1 MTDHTGRIPGADHI
15 PGNKGLEEEI
25 RDANKDD
32 PALSQEPPDA
42 EDVDDRELEG
52 DPDERPAGPP
62 AGAAALAEQPA
73 SAERPTRPSS
83 ARPTTR
89 RAPRRKVNGVAAST
103 GDQRETSAL
112 QAMSDAVLAIAAEL
126 SVEAVLQRLVDAA
139 RELAGARYA
148 ALGVPDGEGAFEQFI
163 TSGMSDELVAAMG
176 PLPRTHGLLGA
187 MLESE
192 RPYRTLDV
200 RRDPRFRGW
209 WPRAHPQM
217 RSFLGVP
224 IVARGGVIGAFYLPK
239 KVGTDAFGDED
250 QQLIEMLAAHAAIAI
265 ENARL
270 YERSREL
277 TVVEERNRV
286 ARELHDSVT
295 QNLFGVV
302 LAAEAASTLM
312 DRDPATA
319 RVQLQR
325 VQELARAGM
334 EELRSLIFELRPAA
348 LAAEG
353 LAATLRK
360 HVGVL
365 RRVYDQDIAL
375 HVAGTPRLG
384 GATDGDVLRIAQEAV
399 NNALHHARAS
409 RIEVGLD
416 ARNGTL
422 VLTVSDDGVGFDPAD
437 PALRA
442 RRLGLTSMEERARAL
457 GGALSIDS
465 VPGSGTS
472 VRLEVQT

>member
-1 MTDHTGRIPGADHI
+1 
-15 PGNKGLEEEI
+15 
-25 RDANKDD
+25 
-32 PALSQEPPDA
+32 
-42 EDVDDRELEG
+42 
-52 DPDERPAGPP
+52 
-62 AGAAALAEQPA
+62 
-73 SAERPTRPSS
+73 
-83 ARPTTR
+83 
-89 RAPRRKVNGVAAST
+89 
-103 GDQRETSAL
+103 
-112 QAMSDAVLAIAAEL
+112 MSDAVLAIAAEL

-176 PLPRTHGLLGA
+176 PLPRTHGMLGA

-209 WPRAHPQM
+209 CPRAHPQM

-224 IVARGGVIGAFYLPK
+224 IVARGGIIGAFYLTE
-239 KVGTDAFGDED
+239 KVGADAFGDED
-250 QQLIEMLAAHAAIAI
+250 QQLMEMLAAHAAIAI

-277 TVVEERNRV
+277 SVVEERNRV

-302 LAAEAASTLM
+302 LAAETAATLI

-365 RRVYDQDIAL
+365 RRVYEQDIAL
-375 HVAGTPRLG
+375 HVAGTPHVG
-384 GATDGDVLRIAQEAV
+384 GAHDGDVYRIAQEAV
-399 NNALHHARAS
+399 HNAVRHARAAH
-409 RIEVGLD
+409 IAVGLD
-416 ARNGTL
+416 ARNGHL
-422 VLTVSDDGVGFDPAD
+422 VLTVDDDGIGFDPA
-437 PALRA
+437 AAAVRG
-442 RRLGLTSMEERARAL
+442 RRLGPTSMEERARAL
-457 GGALSIDS
+457 GGALTIDS
-465 VPGSGTS
+465 RPGAGTR
-472 VRLEVQT
+472 VRLEVGA